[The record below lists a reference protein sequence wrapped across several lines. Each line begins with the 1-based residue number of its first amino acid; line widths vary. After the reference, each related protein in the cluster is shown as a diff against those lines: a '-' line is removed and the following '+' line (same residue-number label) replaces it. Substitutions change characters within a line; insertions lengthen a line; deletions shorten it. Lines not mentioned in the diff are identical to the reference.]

1 MYRAPRPLALVAVI
15 VAGAAVM
22 VLGEPAPPLAEANVG
37 CSVVTAPAGAI
48 TEGVGA
54 ITGGAIGG
62 GNPVGDACDEVTDG
76 AVEAVTSPVKS
87 ALKGIGSGILGQITT
102 WVGEGATWLMGEVVA
117 EIDKTTTPQLT
128 TEGFL
133 SEYTRM
139 TQVAAILAA
148 AMFVMAMLEAVI
160 QGSWAV
166 LGKAIFVSVPLA
178 FVGTSIAFVLVQML
192 LVITDGMSHA
202 VSVATQEHSSHFF
215 KAAMG
220 DLAKAGGSEAGAAA
234 GAVQGPQTGVVTEA
248 AQATAVPLFVTC
260 LMAIVG
266 GLAAFC
272 VWIEM
277 VFRDAAVYAVVL
289 FMPLAA
295 AASINPRWT
304 HVLRRYVEVIVTV
317 VGSKFVIVSVVALA
331 ASLMSEKGPSFEHIL
346 AASALLLVAC
356 FCPFVLFRLVL
367 STEAAVS
374 AAFAR
379 RSAGGH
385 VMNVVQM
392 AGGPQAFANMAR
404 SNWSGPEVW
413 SVSSDGGKDG
423 GGGPGGPS
431 GRSGDAGIRPPGPGG
446 GGPPGNGAPGV
457 GGAPGSSGAGGSGG
471 SGAGVEAGSGVAGG
485 AVAGATVAAHAAQG
499 TAHHL
504 EQSGTARIG
513 EETAEV
519 GSRAPT
525 QGAGGG
531 ETDGPDRE
539 APQRSVEAAT
549 PGSPSETPPRP
560 PQEGAGGVSDEGGSD
575 V

>member
-1 MYRAPRPLALVAVI
+1 MCRAPRLFAVGAILAT
-15 VAGAAVM
+15 AAVM
-22 VLGEPAPPLAEANVG
+22 VLAEPAPPAAEANVG
-37 CSVVTAPAGAI
+37 CTVVTAPAGAI

-87 ALKGIGSGILGQITT
+87 ALKRIGSGILGQITT
-102 WVGEGATWLMGEVVA
+102 WVSEGATWLMGEVVA
-117 EIDKTTTPQLT
+117 EIDKTTTPHLT

-133 SEYTRM
+133 SEYARM
-139 TQVAAILAA
+139 TQVASILAA

-192 LVITDGMSHA
+192 LVVTDGMSHA

-220 DLAKAGGSEAGAAA
+220 DLSKAGGTAGGAAEAGQASGAAVVGEAA
-234 GAVQGPQTGVVTEA
+234 G
-248 AQATAVPLFVTC
+248 ATAVPLFVTC

-295 AASINPRWT
+295 AASISPRWT
-304 HVLRRYVEVIVTV
+304 HVLRRYVELIVTV

-331 ASLMSEKGPSFEHIL
+331 ASLMSEKGSGFEHIL

-356 FCPFVLFRLVL
+356 FCPFLLFRLVL
-367 STEAAVS
+367 STEAAAS

-392 AGGPQAFANMAR
+392 AGGPQSFANMAR

-413 SVSSDGGKDG
+413 SVSADDGKDG
-423 GGGPGGPS
+423 GGGLGGSLGRPGDPG
-431 GRSGDAGIRPPGPGG
+431 ARPPGTAGG
-446 GGPPGNGAPGV
+446 DAHSDGVPGV
-457 GGAPGSSGAGGSGG
+457 GGTQGSGGPGGSGG
-471 SGAGVEAGSGVAGG
+471 SGAGAEAGSGVAGAAVSG
-485 AVAGATVAAHAAQG
+485 ARVAAHAAQG

-504 EQSGTARIG
+504 EESGTARIG
-513 EETAEV
+513 EETA
-519 GSRAPT
+519 GAASRPPS
-525 QGAGGG
+525 QGGGGG
-531 ETDGPDRE
+531 EKDGGEVPDRE
-539 APQRSVEAAT
+539 APQRSVEGAT
-549 PGSPSETPPRP
+549 PRGPAEAPPRP
-560 PQEGAGGVSDEGGSD
+560 PEEGAGGSGGGGAD

>member
-1 MYRAPRPLALVAVI
+1 MCQAPRPLAIVAVI
-15 VAGAAVM
+15 FVTAAAM
-22 VLGEPAPPLAEANVG
+22 VLAEPAPPPAEANVG

-48 TEGVGA
+48 TGGVGA

-62 GNPVGDACDEVTDG
+62 GNPVGDACNSVTDG

-102 WVGEGATWLMGEVVA
+102 WVSEGATWLMGEVVA

-133 SEYTRM
+133 SEYARM
-139 TQVAAILAA
+139 TQVAAILGA

-160 QGSWAV
+160 QGSWSV

-192 LVITDGMSHA
+192 LVVTDGMSHA
-202 VSVATQEHSSHFF
+202 VSIATQEHSSHFF
-215 KAAMG
+215 RAAMG
-220 DLAKAGGSEAGAAA
+220 DLSKAGGSEAAAVA
-234 GAVQGPQTGVVTEA
+234 GATQGPQTGVMTEA
-248 AQATAVPLFVTC
+248 AQAAAVPLFVTC

-331 ASLMSEKGPSFEHIL
+331 ASLMSENGPSFEHIL

-356 FCPFVLFRLVL
+356 FCPFLLFRLVL
-367 STEAAVS
+367 STEAAAS

-385 VMNVVQM
+385 VLNVVQM

-404 SNWSGPEVW
+404 SNWSGSEVW
-413 SVSSDGGKDG
+413 SVSSDDGKDG

-431 GRSGDAGIRPPGPGG
+431 GRPGDAGVRPPGSGGRDSPGD
-446 GGPPGNGAPGV
+446 GAPGV
-457 GGAPGSSGAGGSGG
+457 GGAPGSSGAGGTGG
-471 SGAGVEAGSGVAGG
+471 SGAGAEAGSGVAGG

-504 EQSGTARIG
+504 EQSGTAQIS
-513 EETAEV
+513 EEGVGV
-519 GSRAPT
+519 GSGAPS
-525 QGAGGG
+525 QSGDGG
-531 ETDGPDRE
+531 ETDMPDRE
-539 APQRSVEAAT
+539 APQRSVEGAT
-549 PGSPSETPPRP
+549 PRTPSEVPPRP
-560 PQEGAGGVSDEGGSD
+560 PEQGAGGSDGGGSD
-575 V
+575 G